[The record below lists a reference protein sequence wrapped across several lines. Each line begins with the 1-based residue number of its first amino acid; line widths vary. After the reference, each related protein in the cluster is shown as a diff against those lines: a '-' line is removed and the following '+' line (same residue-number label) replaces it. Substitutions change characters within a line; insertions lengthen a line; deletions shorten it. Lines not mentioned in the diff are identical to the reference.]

1 MTRLLTKYADSRF
14 RTYQKGCCQC
24 TGANSFAPNTLYHR
38 EGGGSNRVKYT
49 NIMGRFCAGCRV
61 GIWFVGVHLTLP
73 YQVPQGQTC
82 HLPIKFQFAGSL
94 NNAMH
99 PNTLSR
105 GEGVS
110 EADGSGMRVEII
122 DLPICRRL
130 FAMFYCTP
138 FHPLSP
144 PPREGVW
151 YGTLFEAAL

>member
-1 MTRLLTKYADSRF
+1 
-14 RTYQKGCCQC
+14 
-24 TGANSFAPNTLYHR
+24 
-38 EGGGSNRVKYT
+38 
-49 NIMGRFCAGCRV
+49 
-61 GIWFVGVHLTLP
+61 
-73 YQVPQGQTC
+73 
-82 HLPIKFQFAGSL
+82 
-94 NNAMH
+94 MH

-122 DLPICRRL
+122 DLPLCRRL

-151 YGTLFEAAL
+151 YGTLFEAALQTGI